1 MRFHLAVCLLAATLP
16 AAGQNV
22 RAEPEE
28 DPVQA
33 AIREFNLRDRSKPNE
48 VTVVLDAPDEVPPK
62 AAVLVTGTPPDE
74 AELVNPEENEPAG
87 HEDEPPSPAAD
98 EPDKD
103 SADTAEPA
111 AEELA
116 EPEPSAPEKGLSV
129 RVEKLQTGAGRIDPA
144 QVKIAA
150 PFPAKPISRPPAG
163 WKVMDSE
170 QAPELTREVEL
181 APGSTITL
189 TVRPHVL
196 VPDDDGST
204 VFSVAEPGFDNS
216 LGYAQDATVGAILSQ
231 SLLRMDEDSKRLGSV
246 VDHLQQ
252 LLVSLPK
259 PEAPDSSANPNPRKP

>member
-16 AAGQNV
+16 AAAQNV

-48 VTVVLDAPDEVPPK
+48 VTVVLDEPEEAPPK

-74 AELVNPEENEPAG
+74 AEMVGSGEDDPAG
-87 HEDEPPSPAAD
+87 QDDESPTPAAEEAD
-98 EPDKD
+98 EETSDAPE
-103 SADTAEPA
+103 TA

-116 EPEPSAPEKGLSV
+116 EPGPSTPEKGLSV
-129 RVEKLQTGAGRIDPA
+129 RVEKLQTGTGRIDPE
-144 QVKIAA
+144 QVRIAA

-163 WKVMDSE
+163 WKIMDSE

-196 VPDDDGST
+196 VPDDDGSS

-231 SLLRMDEDSKRLGSV
+231 SLLRMDEDSKRLGNV